1 MNAQNTSRYTHW
13 LNRGRRDGHRMEPA
27 LQFDDAPSA
36 WTEAEV
42 AEAKHGY
49 DAGYTLGMTDR
60 AWGLSPE
67 EAGQ

>member
-1 MNAQNTSRYTHW
+1 MNDNTRYDWW
-13 LNRGRRDGHRMEPA
+13 LNRGRRDGRRMKPA

-42 AEAKHGY
+42 AEAAQAY
-49 DAGYTLGMTDR
+49 DAGYTLGMTDC
-60 AWGLSPE
+60 AWGFTPE